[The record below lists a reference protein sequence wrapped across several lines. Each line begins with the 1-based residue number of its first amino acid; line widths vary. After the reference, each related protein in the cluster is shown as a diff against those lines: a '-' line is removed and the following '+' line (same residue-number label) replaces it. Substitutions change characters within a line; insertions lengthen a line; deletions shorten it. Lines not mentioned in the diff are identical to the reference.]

1 MAPPEFVLK
10 GKRRNYPILITHVSI
25 MAMEQETGVKLT
37 QLFQHIGKSGDAQ
50 SIKRKSE
57 REKRLEEL
65 ATTIGLTEVLSLMF
79 AGMEGFR
86 RKFKTRLDPYTI
98 DDAGDAL
105 EDCGGIPG
113 VQDPLSR
120 CFTAYWPTA
129 MGITLEDSAKK
140 NKNGRPAKKSKTS
153 ART

>member
-10 GKRRNYPILITHVSI
+10 GKKRTYPILITHVSI

-37 QLFQHIGKSGDAQ
+37 QLFQHIGRSGEAQ
-50 SIKRKSE
+50 SIKRKSD

-65 ATTIGLTEVLSLMF
+65 ATTIGLTEVLSLLY

-86 RKFKTRLDPYTI
+86 RKFKTRLEPYTI
-98 DDAGDAL
+98 DDAGDCL

-129 MGITLEDSAKK
+129 MGISIEDSAKK
-140 NKNGRPAKKSKTS
+140 KNGAGPGKKSKTS
-153 ART
+153 RTT

>member
-10 GKRRNYPILITHVSI
+10 GKKRNYPILITHVSI

-37 QLFQHIGKSGDAQ
+37 QLFQHIGATGEAQ
-50 SIKRKSE
+50 SIKRKSD
-57 REKRLEEL
+57 REKRLEQL

-113 VQDPLSR
+113 VQDPLSK

-129 MGITLEDSAKK
+129 MGVNLDDSAK
-140 NKNGRPAKKSKTS
+140 NGAKSPGKKKSKTS
-153 ART
+153 RTT